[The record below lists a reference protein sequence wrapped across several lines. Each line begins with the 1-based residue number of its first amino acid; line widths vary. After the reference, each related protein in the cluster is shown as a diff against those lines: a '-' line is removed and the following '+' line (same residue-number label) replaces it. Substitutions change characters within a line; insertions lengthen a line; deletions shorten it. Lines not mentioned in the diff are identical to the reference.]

1 MNRKQFDK
9 LVDALIAA
17 VAEAHGLNVT
27 TPVAKGGDQ
36 NTAHALISLALKRG
50 TLFWDIVRATGGRV
64 PMVVGEDVAVTEPA
78 QS

>member
-9 LVDALIAA
+9 QVVDALIAA
-17 VAEAHGLNVT
+17 VAEAHGLNIA

-36 NTAHALISLALKRG
+36 NTAHALIQLAMRRG

-64 PMVVGEDVAVTEPA
+64 PMVVGEDVQTITE
-78 QS
+78 